1 MWKEKSRVFPSRIQS
16 KPCWTCEFSKDL
28 SPFLF
33 IYLFFIH
40 IMIQTMT
47 RKFQMFQA
55 WKSWKEGRTLELI
68 DICLKDSCILSEL
81 ERCLHISFLCLQQH
95 HEDWPNMSFVVM
107 MLHSESSLL
116 EPKEPGFYVGKKS
129 PSSSKNQSSSTNEI
143 TITLLDGR
151 QSSVI
156 SI

>member
-28 SPFLF
+28 TLF
-33 IYLFFIH
+33 SLFFFIH
-40 IMIQTMT
+40 IMIKTMT
-47 RKFQMFQA
+47 RNCQMFQA
-55 WKSWKEGRTLELI
+55 MKSWREGRTLELI

-116 EPKEPGFYVGKKS
+116 ELKEPGFYVGKK
-129 PSSSKNQSSSTNEI
+129 NHLHRARTNHPQAMK
-143 TITLLDGR
+143 LPLPCQMVDS
-151 QSSVI
+151 QASY
-156 SI
+156 